1 MADKSFA
8 EDFKSRIREIKT
20 TRWVRFALVSLLF
33 FAWVVWLGNPWVLL
47 AYILLFD
54 IYITGYI
61 PLTWWKKSK
70 NAALRSVMGWVD
82 AIVYALVLVY
92 FVFTFVGQNYK
103 IPSSSLEKTLLIGD
117 YLWVNKMA
125 YGPRV
130 PNTPIHL
137 PLVQN
142 TLPIVNTKSYLEWPD
157 WKYHRLKGYTTVKRG
172 DIVVFNFPAGD
183 TVALK
188 VQNPDYYTLVRHFGR
203 DAVWGNKEQFGDVI
217 YRPVDRRE
225 NYVKR
230 CVGLPG
236 DTLSIVAGV
245 VHIDGKP
252 VPQPETVQHNYF
264 YQFDGRM
271 LTDADFDAIGIAAD
285 DRHQLTLRPEEIEG
299 VRLSGFRVNP
309 DGSVPPIY
317 LSPLTPDMVSRIQR
331 SPGFVN
337 IMQQPVWPSDD
348 GFPYG
353 VATQW
358 TTADYGPL
366 WIPRK
371 GATIKMDQ
379 KAWLTYE
386 RVIRNYER
394 NTDAQWRD
402 GKLWIGGKPQDTYT
416 FQMDYYFMMGDNRDN
431 SLDSRFWGFVPEDH
445 IVGKPMRVL
454 ISLDKDKGW
463 LDGKIRWNRVLMD
476 ANKGE

>member
-142 TLPIVNTKSYLEWPD
+142 TLPIVNPKSYLEWPD
-157 WKYHRLKGYTTVKRG
+157 CKSHRLKGYPTVKRRH
-172 DIVVFNFPAGD
+172 ILVINFPPGHQ
-183 TVALK
+183 VAPQL
-188 VQNPDYYTLVRHFGR
+188 QNP
-203 DAVWGNKEQFGDVI
+203 
-217 YRPVDRRE
+217 
-225 NYVKR
+225 
-230 CVGLPG
+230 
-236 DTLSIVAGV
+236 
-245 VHIDGKP
+245 
-252 VPQPETVQHNYF
+252 
-264 YQFDGRM
+264 
-271 LTDADFDAIGIAAD
+271 
-285 DRHQLTLRPEEIEG
+285 
-299 VRLSGFRVNP
+299 
-309 DGSVPPIY
+309 
-317 LSPLTPDMVSRIQR
+317 
-331 SPGFVN
+331 
-337 IMQQPVWPSDD
+337 
-348 GFPYG
+348 
-353 VATQW
+353 
-358 TTADYGPL
+358 
-366 WIPRK
+366 
-371 GATIKMDQ
+371 
-379 KAWLTYE
+379 
-386 RVIRNYER
+386 
-394 NTDAQWRD
+394 
-402 GKLWIGGKPQDTYT
+402 
-416 FQMDYYFMMGDNRDN
+416 
-431 SLDSRFWGFVPEDH
+431 
-445 IVGKPMRVL
+445 
-454 ISLDKDKGW
+454 
-463 LDGKIRWNRVLMD
+463 
-476 ANKGE
+476 